1 MDKFA
6 MIAHVPPIG
15 AEVHDETVYAAAQN
29 RPLQIRSTKGAIG
42 ET

>member
-1 MDKFA
+1 

-15 AEVHDETVYAAAQN
+15 ADRVETGYTAARN
-29 RPLQIRSTKGAIG
+29 RPPQIRSTKGAIG